1 MSNRICSSSF
11 SFSIFSICSNSY
23 PKVTNKSLFTHT
35 MVLKK
40 LKSISQHY
48 FNVLRKDYLRCI
60 KNQRYGKGTYKS
72 LQRFDLSCL
81 FSTFVCQVLLFT
93 SLPAKKE
100 WVNIKGY
107 LKVTQKRQFFTYNG
121 YQQICT
127 QMKDIQCSVYLDK
140 FEKINM
146 LSLLTQKTSQS
157 S

>member
-60 KNQRYGKGTYKS
+60 KINIMVKALTRVFRDLISPVCLAHLSAKFFCS
-72 LQRFDLSCL
+72 LVYQ
-81 FSTFVCQVLLFT
+81 
-93 SLPAKKE
+93 
-100 WVNIKGY
+100 
-107 LKVTQKRQFFTYNG
+107 QKRMG
-121 YQQICT
+121 KYQRILKSYTEKTIFYIQWVSTICT
-127 QMKDIQCSVYLDK
+127 QMKDIPCSVYLDK
-140 FEKINM
+140 LKN
-146 LSLLTQKTSQS
+146 
-157 S
+157 